1 MTTATCNHLTKEQIA
16 SEQDAV
22 RLNVMRMVNQVT
34 NNCATLVQKYQ
45 DFINGEYPDAKP
57 YLIYSAMRDL
67 SIMGGSLPEDTPGS
81 PIHVIRE
88 EDAPKPKKPKITM
101 KEIANWEMG
110 RATRDQTN
118 NCLDLI
124 QALDD
129 MMNPRY
135 VFPSADPDERKF
147 QKATQI
153 KPHHEFRA
161 LQELSMRGHG
171 SQNPYAYAKTSATE
185 ERRLQEW
192 LSEKTREMDNEGID
206 LVTHMLHI
214 IKNPKFNAWG
224 EIITTPYTQSQ
235 RLWCIK
241 HLLWRGVDIPWDHIT
256 HADIEQYYRDLSDKD
271 RQETERLLAA
281 RKEPATP
288 LTPDQE
294 SRVRALLD
302 ETHRQAE
309 HADRRAAKKAAKK
322 AKKAAKKAA
331 AAKTD
336 AHDYNNPANNANNAD
351 TGKNAG
357 NGDDIGNANNAA
369 SDNKNIGN
377 ANGNAADTG
386 KSDGNANNAA
396 NGNAA
401 NISKNAPAKD
411 TSDST
416 DAPPGATATPPTDRG
431 TTAVAN
437 ALARHPEVDLDVA
450 LENHHS
456 TAGIPKENLTHEQ
469 IYDAIIAEA
478 NFQKRQ
484 ATIQRRLNPE
494 NPDAPEDSDPPKSRS
509 P

>member
-1 MTTATCNHLTKEQIA
+1 MTTATCEHITKEQIA

-22 RLNVMRMVNQVT
+22 RLNVMRLVNQVT
-34 NNCATLVQKYQ
+34 NNCATLIQKYQ

-110 RATRDQTN
+110 RATREQTN
-118 NCLDLI
+118 NCLDLVE
-124 QALDD
+124 ALYD

-135 VFPSADPDERKF
+135 VFTSANPDELKY

-171 SQNPYAYAKTSATE
+171 SQNPYSYPTTSAIE
-185 ERRLQEW
+185 ERKLQEW

-214 IKNPKFNAWG
+214 IRNPKFDAWG

-241 HLLWRGVDIPWDHIT
+241 HLLWRGMDIPWDHIT

-271 RQETERLLAA
+271 RQETDRLLAQ
-281 RKEPATP
+281 RQEPTP

-294 SRVRALLD
+294 ASVRALLD

-309 HADRRAAKKAAKK
+309 NADRKVAKKAAKK
-322 AKKAAKKAA
+322 AKKAARKAD
-331 AAKTD
+331 AAKAD
-336 AHDYNNPANNANNAD
+336 AHDYNNAANRNNAANNGESAAIGNNAD
-351 TGKNAG
+351 AANGESAANDKNADATSKNSG
-357 NGDDIGNANNAA
+357 KDNSAANNKNGDTANT
-369 SDNKNIGN
+369 
-377 ANGNAADTG
+377 AADTG
-386 KSDGNANNAA
+386 
-396 NGNAA
+396 
-401 NISKNAPAKD
+401 APTHA
-411 TSDST
+411 S
-416 DAPPGATATPPTDRG
+416 DRG
-431 TTAVAN
+431 ATAVAN
-437 ALARHPEVDLDVA
+437 AIARHPEVDLDTA
-450 LENHHS
+450 LENHHA
-456 TAGIPKENLTHEQ
+456 TAGIPKEDLTHEQ
-469 IYDAIIAEA
+469 IYDAITAEA

-484 ATIQRRLNPE
+484 AIIQRRLHPE
-494 NPDAPEDSDPPKSRS
+494 NPDAPEDGDPPKSRS

>member
-1 MTTATCNHLTKEQIA
+1 MTTATCEHITKEQIA

-81 PIHVIRE
+81 PIHVIRAPDSHE
-88 EDAPKPKKPKITM
+88 ENAPKPKKPKITM

-110 RATRDQTN
+110 RATREQTN

-124 QALDD
+124 EALQD

-135 VFPSADPDERKF
+135 VFTSANPNEFKY

-161 LQELSMRGHG
+161 LQELSKRGHG
-171 SQNPYAYAKTSATE
+171 SQNPYSYPATSAIE
-185 ERRLQEW
+185 ERKLQEW
-192 LSEKTREMDNEGID
+192 LSEKTREIDNEGIN

-214 IKNPKFNAWG
+214 IRNPKFNAWG

-256 HADIEQYYRDLSDKD
+256 HADIEQYYRDLTAKD
-271 RQETERLLAA
+271 RQETERLLAK
-281 RKEPATP
+281 RQEPTP

-309 HADRRAAKKAAKK
+309 NADRRAAQKAHKK

-331 AAKTD
+331 ADKSA
-336 AHDYNNPANNANNAD
+336 ALNGNNARNDKNAANGNSANND
-351 TGKNAG
+351 KNAADKG
-357 NGDDIGNANNAA
+357 NTKNAN
-369 SDNKNIGN
+369 S
-377 ANGNAADTG
+377 NAADTG
-386 KSDGNANNAA
+386 KSAINGNNSDAANNKNDENGKSDA
-396 NGNAA
+396 NDTTDTAHA
-401 NISKNAPAKD
+401 DTP
-411 TSDST
+411 TSD
-416 DAPPGATATPPTDRG
+416 PG

-437 ALARHPEVDLDVA
+437 ALARHPQVDLDTA

-456 TAGIPKENLTHEQ
+456 TAGIPKEDLTHEQ

-484 ATIQRRLNPE
+484 AIIQSRLRPDT
-494 NPDAPEDSDPPKSRS
+494 PDAPADGPDPKSRS

>member
-1 MTTATCNHLTKEQIA
+1 MTTATCEHTTRSEML
-16 SEQDAV
+16 SEQEAV
-22 RLNVMRMVNQVT
+22 RLNVMRLVNQVT

-88 EDAPKPKKPKITM
+88 EDAPRPNKKPKITM

-110 RATRDQTN
+110 RATREQTN
-118 NCLDLI
+118 NCLNLVE
-124 QALDD
+124 ALQD

-135 VFPSADPDERKF
+135 VFPSSDPHERKF
-147 QKATQI
+147 QRATQI

-171 SQNPYAYAKTSATE
+171 SQNPYSYPTTSAIE
-185 ERRLQEW
+185 ERKLQEW
-192 LSEKTREMDNEGID
+192 LSEKTREIDNEGID

-256 HADIEQYYRDLSDKD
+256 HDDIEQYYRDLSERD
-271 RQETERLLAA
+271 RLETKRLLSKRA
-281 RKEPATP
+281 ESTP
-288 LTPDQE
+288 LTPEQE
-294 SRVRALLD
+294 ANVRALLD

-309 HADRRAAKKAAKK
+309 DADRHAAKKAQKKAQKAAKK
-322 AKKAAKKAA
+322 ADAAKRTAV
-331 AAKTD
+331 
-336 AHDYNNPANNANNAD
+336 DYNNAAKDTDDTAANIGKDNSADNSAAPADNTGKNNNANAD
-351 TGKNAG
+351 SAANTGA
-357 NGDDIGNANNAA
+357 DAPA
-369 SDNKNIGN
+369 SDR
-377 ANGNAADTG
+377 
-386 KSDGNANNAA
+386 
-396 NGNAA
+396 
-401 NISKNAPAKD
+401 
-411 TSDST
+411 
-416 DAPPGATATPPTDRG
+416 GA
-431 TTAVAN
+431 TAVAN
-437 ALARHPEVDLDVA
+437 AIARHPEVDLDVA
-450 LENHHS
+450 LENHHA
-456 TAGIPKENLTHEQ
+456 TAGIPKEDLTHEQ

-484 ATIQRRLNPE
+484 AIIQRRLHPE
-494 NPDAPEDSDPPKSRS
+494 NPDAPEDGDPPKSRS